1 VRLTEKDNAMNLQN
15 EIADT
20 KWELAELSGSLH
32 QLSRQINAMRQ
43 ALELSLARDQQAAG
57 QSEASEPNREI
68 SPPAAKPL
76 RRAIR
81 LNVSKEPPVPNV
93 WQVGKSTI

>member
-1 VRLTEKDNAMNLQN
+1 MNLQN

-43 ALELSLARDQQAAG
+43 ALELSLVRDQKAAE
-57 QSEASEPNREI
+57 QSTRSDSPSESLPQTQR
-68 SPPAAKPL
+68 PL
-76 RRAIR
+76 KRAIR
-81 LNVSKEPPVPNV
+81 LDVTKPSTLNV
-93 WQVGKSTI
+93 WQTNKAAI